1 MGAFGEGMQAND
13 TALDAI
19 GVAGLSDGEP
29 KKQAKTL
36 KELRSGKKT
45 VEGLFNSGR
54 GWIKSEPQGIL
65 GLAEYLLDEGFNIS
79 AVRGLVSK
87 ALKNQLSK
95 AELDCWVDRDER
107 KAALLRFKDRMNGKE
122 VPKELLERDNEGLF
136 SRMVKK
142 LG

>member
-1 MGAFGEGMQAND
+1 MGAWSEGMQAND
-13 TALDAI
+13 TALDAL

-36 KELRSGKKT
+36 KDLRSGKKT
-45 VEGLFNSGR
+45 VESLFKGDR
-54 GWIKSEPQGIL
+54 WIKKEPQAVL
-65 GLAEYLLDEGFNIS
+65 GLAEYLLDESFDIS

-87 ALKNQLSK
+87 ALKNQLSR

-107 KAALLRFKDRMNGKE
+107 KAALLRFKDRLNGKE

-136 SRMVKK
+136 SKMART
-142 LG
+142 LGR